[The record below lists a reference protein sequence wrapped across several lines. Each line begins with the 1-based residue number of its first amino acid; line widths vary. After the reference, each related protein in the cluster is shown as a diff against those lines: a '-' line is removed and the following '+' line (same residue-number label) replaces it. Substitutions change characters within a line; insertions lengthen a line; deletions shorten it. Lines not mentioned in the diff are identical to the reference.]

1 MARLEKKLGV
11 ERLELDQLKQR
22 FEILDEIS
30 VKLSKEW
37 VLKLIVSACYSQ
49 VSNPVSLLNPKK
61 DAVDLKCKNRRLQQS
76 VEDAEVFLSDL
87 DYCSSD
93 WKEAQAKLKQSLDHF
108 NIEMISAFIYVFLLG
123 KSFIRKMLR
132 NIVYCNT

>member
-1 MARLEKKLGV
+1 M
-11 ERLELDQLKQR
+11 
-22 FEILDEIS
+22 
-30 VKLSKEW
+30 
-37 VLKLIVSACYSQ
+37 
-49 VSNPVSLLNPKK
+49 SNRVSLLNPKK

-93 WKEAQAKLKQSLDHF
+93 WKEAQAKLKESLDHF

-132 NIVYCNT
+132 NIVYCNM

>member
-1 MARLEKKLGV
+1 MGAKNSKLALV
-11 ERLELDQLKQR
+11 IAKCPIPFH
-22 FEILDEIS
+22 FEIL
-30 VKLSKEW
+30 
-37 VLKLIVSACYSQ
+37 
-49 VSNPVSLLNPKK
+49 KK

-123 KSFIRKMLR
+123 KSFIP
-132 NIVYCNT
+132 

>member
-1 MARLEKKLGV
+1 M
-11 ERLELDQLKQR
+11 
-22 FEILDEIS
+22 
-30 VKLSKEW
+30 
-37 VLKLIVSACYSQ
+37 
-49 VSNPVSLLNPKK
+49 SNPVSLLNPKK

-132 NIVYCNT
+132 NKYCIMMLRYGELSFCYVIVTFYFKPDLRAEHQRN

>member
-1 MARLEKKLGV
+1 MDGKTACASSNSATRALLVAKCPMPYH
-11 ERLELDQLKQR
+11 
-22 FEILDEIS
+22 IL
-30 VKLSKEW
+30 
-37 VLKLIVSACYSQ
+37 
-49 VSNPVSLLNPKK
+49 KK

-93 WKEAQAKLKQSLDHF
+93 WKEAQAKLKESLDHF

-123 KSFIRKMLR
+123 KSFVGITRMNFGIFYPDHLYS
-132 NIVYCNT
+132 NFNS

>member
-1 MARLEKKLGV
+1 MLNFPRNGLQKSLYKLKV
-11 ERLELDQLKQR
+11 SHKNACCSLELL
-22 FEILDEIS
+22 EH
-30 VKLSKEW
+30 
-37 VLKLIVSACYSQ
+37 
-49 VSNPVSLLNPKK
+49 PKK

-123 KSFIRKMLR
+123 KSFI
-132 NIVYCNT
+132 

>member
-1 MARLEKKLGV
+1 M
-11 ERLELDQLKQR
+11 
-22 FEILDEIS
+22 
-30 VKLSKEW
+30 
-37 VLKLIVSACYSQ
+37 
-49 VSNPVSLLNPKK
+49 SNPVSLLNPKK

-123 KSFIRKMLR
+123 KSCIRKLLR
-132 NIVYCNT
+132 NIVYCNTLW